1 MFAKRF
7 IAMIC
12 VAVTLASCASLR
24 TPMTDFAT
32 DYNRVIAD
40 TRNEMILL
48 NIVRASF
55 REPTHYSTLSQVT
68 GNIAFN
74 AGAGAGFSGILD
86 DIDAGANVSLG
97 VRSAPTFQIV
107 PLNTSEFAGGIL
119 RPIEPNVVAIF
130 LGQGWNEN
138 RLAALLI
145 ESLKCGD
152 ETFHNDLR
160 RDGAA
165 DENRFYL
172 SREQVAGLGFDAR
185 AARSGGDE
193 PLAII
198 DAGEASTL
206 RAVLEEMGD
215 DYDVTINRRPDG
227 GAVFEVRESIPQQLH
242 VTTAS
247 AGDGAF
253 CGGRT
258 LTPSDYQLRSVQGVV
273 YYLGEV
279 LRTGRPLRIDDRRTL
294 FTAHNRP
301 PSGQHGVHVRHR
313 GQDWYIADAAA
324 NPDDRSIQTIG
335 LISQLIGLQT
345 SSDALD
351 RSPSTLTIN

>member
-12 VAVTLASCASLR
+12 VAVTLAGCASLR

-48 NIVRASF
+48 NIVRARF

-68 GNIAFN
+68 GNIALN
-74 AGAGAGFSGILD
+74 AGAGAGLSGIID
-86 DIDAGANVSLG
+86 DINAGANVSLG

-145 ESLKCGD
+145 ENLKCGD

-160 RDGAA
+160 RDAA
-165 DENRFYL
+165 DDENRLTL

-185 AARSGGDE
+185 AASEDADE
-193 PLAII
+193 PLTII
-198 DAGEASTL
+198 DADEADTL
-206 RAVLEEMGD
+206 
-215 DYDVTINRRPDG
+215 
-227 GAVFEVRESIPQQLH
+227 Q
-242 VTTAS
+242 
-247 AGDGAF
+247 
-253 CGGRT
+253 
-258 LTPSDYQLRSVQGVV
+258 
-273 YYLGEV
+273 
-279 LRTGRPLRIDDRRTL
+279 
-294 FTAHNRP
+294 
-301 PSGQHGVHVRHR
+301 
-313 GQDWYIADAAA
+313 
-324 NPDDRSIQTIG
+324 
-335 LISQLIGLQT
+335 
-345 SSDALD
+345 
-351 RSPSTLTIN
+351 